1 LFHVVVLTP
10 DGMMAFMEAAGMYV
24 VTGDDV
30 GRGVA

>member
-10 DGMMAFMEAAGMYV
+10 DGMIALIEAAGMYV
-24 VTGDDV
+24 VTDDDV